1 LIALGATPLQS
12 WSSNHLGRPGYGIAV
27 AVNVLLPLGTLL
39 VSLWHPRILIAALG
53 GPLLVFC
60 FVFVRLLL
68 IEPRFWSW
76 SVPFIVNRTS
86 PIELAAA
93 VACSVVG
100 AVSALAISPWRRV
113 GLPDQADRC
122 PTCGYLLRN
131 IEDPLCPECGRQR
144 G

>member
-1 LIALGATPLQS
+1 MRFVPPNRYPQALAAFGVAGVLIALGATPLQS

-60 FVFVRLLL
+60 FVFVRLLI

-76 SVPFIVNRTS
+76 SVPFIVNR
-86 PIELAAA
+86 
-93 VACSVVG
+93 
-100 AVSALAISPWRRV
+100 
-113 GLPDQADRC
+113 
-122 PTCGYLLRN
+122 
-131 IEDPLCPECGRQR
+131 
-144 G
+144 